1 MKLIEYMPPF
11 LKNIREYNKIFEA
24 EDIELEKIRE
34 QVNLM
39 LTEKIV
45 NLATSFGLDRYEKI
59 YNIKSTPDATVETR
73 RINILMKMNCKI
85 PYTYSWLIE
94 LLNTSIRRRQLYN

>member
-11 LKNIREYNKIFEA
+11 LKNIREYNKIFDT
-24 EDIELEKIRE
+24 EDIEIEKLRSQID
-34 QVNLM
+34 LM

-59 YNIKSTPDATVETR
+59 YNIKSSPDASVETR

-85 PYTYSWLIE
+85 PYTYPWLIE
-94 LLNTSIRRRQLYN
+94 LLNTSIRRRKLYS